1 MGEEEF
7 RVRCVVF
14 DEGNGEDKVI
24 EVMKKVYK
32 VNRLDNVIDL
42 CEVWI
47 LFWYYMYSNIFG
59 ISFYRLWKCIVL
71 EYLKNILISG

>member
-42 CEVWI
+42 CEV
-47 LFWYYMYSNIFG
+47 
-59 ISFYRLWKCIVL
+59 
-71 EYLKNILISG
+71 